1 VEQSPNGDAN
11 VMAENTASRNPF
23 ADNPA
28 TDYVYAQA
36 NPRRLSMGLDLNNTG
51 RVQQIM
57 QGPLGVDVDN
67 DGEVDVVITPEQLR
81 AFALQH
87 GTAVTAAGK
96 RVLSEQPIAAAPRR
110 VSRALEVSPS
120 APPRATPLSSA
131 LLPQPSLFQVV
142 APAVPPIFSSYV
154 VVAPPVY
161 LRTEV
166 IPQAPAP
173 MSVPHAASVRFAPSP
188 APMPVPHVAA
198 PVAAAL
204 QNAVWAT
211 PAVTRPPA
219 PLEKPVYL
227 KRPEVNH
234 ADLPEGVTVSTI
246 QRKAVADHG
255 PAIFPYHEPLRG
267 ARAGFVEW
275 WPESHCD

>member
-1 VEQSPNGDAN
+1 LVEQSSNGDTN

-23 ADNPA
+23 ADYPA

-57 QGPLGVDVDN
+57 KGPLGVDVDN
-67 DGEVDVVITPEQLR
+67 DGVVDVVITPEQLL
-81 AFALQH
+81 AFALQR

-96 RVLSEQPIAAAPRR
+96 RVLSEQPDAATPRR

-142 APAVPPIFSSYV
+142 APAVPPIFSYV

-173 MSVPHAASVRFAPSP
+173 MLVPHNASVRFAPSP
-188 APMPVPHVAA
+188 APMPVPHAAA
-198 PVAAAL
+198 PVAVAL
-204 QNAVWAT
+204 QNPVWAI
-211 PAVTRPPA
+211 PVVTRPPA

-246 QRKAVADHG
+246 QRKAVADLG
-255 PAIFPYHEPLRG
+255 PAIFPYQEPLHG
-267 ARAGFVEW
+267 SRAGFVEW